1 LGWVSADMHEATV
14 RFPVTCP
21 ICGAEALTS
30 FTISEV
36 AFAVVSSRRIKLH
49 AICHDGTWDAS
60 DIEMQQIREYL
71 GSVWLNTHA
80 GAN

>member
-1 LGWVSADMHEATV
+1 MGWVSANMHEATV
-14 RFPVTCP
+14 RFPVKCP

-36 AFAVVSSRRIKLH
+36 ALAIVSSRRIKLH

-71 GSVWLNTHA
+71 GAVWLNTHA

>member
-1 LGWVSADMHEATV
+1 MREARV

-21 ICGAEALTS
+21 MCAAEALTS

-36 AFAVVSSRRIKLH
+36 ALAIINNRRIQLH
-49 AICHDGTWDAS
+49 AVCHDATWDAS

-71 GSVWLNTHA
+71 GSVWLSTHA
-80 GAN
+80 GTK

>member
-1 LGWVSADMHEATV
+1 MHEATV
-14 RFPVTCP
+14 RFPVRCP

-36 AFAVVSSRRIKLH
+36 ALAIVSSRRIKLH

-60 DIEMQQIREYL
+60 DIEMQQIRNIWARF
-71 GSVWLNTHA
+71 GSILTLA
-80 GAN
+80 RTSS